1 VSSWTP
7 SILIALAA
15 GEARSVTPLMAAD
28 GRGGEI
34 VTHVPVAPG
43 DEVGLQVRC
52 SAGARRLLLDVRARV
67 ESRQPAEKG
76 HRVRFHW
83 LQPDEPGLAV
93 MATIARE
100 LGIMVDRPSPAP
112 QADEAISVRA
122 GEVRETFLVD
132 LQGAEQRAAL
142 ADQLL
147 SGSLMV
153 ETDVPLETNTP
164 VLVRLALPDARALW
178 LTARV
183 VYRGEAARGRPGL
196 GLALETPHEVV
207 RRELRRLKDSPP
219 GA

>member
-1 VSSWTP
+1 MSSWTP
-7 SILIALAA
+7 SILIALAV
-15 GEARSVTPLMAAD
+15 GEARSVTPLTLAD
-28 GRGGEI
+28 VRGGEI

-52 SAGARRLLLDVRARV
+52 SAGARRLLLDVRARI

-76 HRVRFHW
+76 HRVRFLW

-93 MATIARE
+93 MATIARD
-100 LGIMVDRPSPAP
+100 LGIMAERPSLAP
-112 QADEAISVRA
+112 QADEAISVRS

-132 LQGAEQRAAL
+132 LQDAAQRAAL

-147 SGSLMV
+147 AGSLMV
-153 ETDVPLETNTP
+153 ETEMPLETNTP

-178 LTARV
+178 LAARV
-183 VYRGEAARGRPGL
+183 VYRGEAAPGRPGL

-207 RRELRRLKDSPP
+207 RRELWRLKEPAA
-219 GA
+219 G

>member
-1 VSSWTP
+1 MSSWTP
-7 SILIALAA
+7 SILIALAV
-15 GEARSVTPLMAAD
+15 GEARSVTPLTLAD

-34 VTHVPVAPG
+34 VTHVPVSPG

-52 SAGARRLLLDVRARV
+52 SAGARRLLLDVRARI

-83 LQPDEPGLAV
+83 LQPDEPGLVV
-93 MATIARE
+93 MTSIARD

-112 QADEAISVRA
+112 QADEALSVRA

-132 LQGAEQRAAL
+132 LQEAAVRAAL

-178 LTARV
+178 LAARV
-183 VYRGEAARGRPGL
+183 VYRGEATPGRPGL
-196 GLALETPHEVV
+196 GLALDTPHEVV
-207 RRELRRLKDSPP
+207 RRELRRLKDPT
-219 GA
+219 AV

>member
-1 VSSWTP
+1 MSSLTP

-112 QADEAISVRA
+112 QADRRSAS
-122 GEVRETFLVD
+122 
-132 LQGAEQRAAL
+132 
-142 ADQLL
+142 
-147 SGSLMV
+147 
-153 ETDVPLETNTP
+153 
-164 VLVRLALPDARALW
+164 
-178 LTARV
+178 
-183 VYRGEAARGRPGL
+183 
-196 GLALETPHEVV
+196 GLARCGRLFWSTCRAPSSG
-207 RRELRRLKDSPP
+207 LRWPTSS
-219 GA
+219 